1 VKKFSILTTTVVTR
15 AKVTTAITKPIT
27 TAVHPSRRPRQLT
40 RYSNSWRHI
49 HSLLSKDKVKDILF
63 KLNMLGFEEEY
74 DEKKDNLKSY
84 LKGRRD
90 AFKDVLDDVCD
101 SGSGD

>member
-1 VKKFSILTTTVVTR
+1 MS
-15 AKVTTAITKPIT
+15 
-27 TAVHPSRRPRQLT
+27 
-40 RYSNSWRHI
+40 HI
-49 HSLLSKDKVKDILF
+49 PLHSLLSEDKVKDILF

-90 AFKDVLDDVCD
+90 AFKEILGD
-101 SGSGD
+101 SR